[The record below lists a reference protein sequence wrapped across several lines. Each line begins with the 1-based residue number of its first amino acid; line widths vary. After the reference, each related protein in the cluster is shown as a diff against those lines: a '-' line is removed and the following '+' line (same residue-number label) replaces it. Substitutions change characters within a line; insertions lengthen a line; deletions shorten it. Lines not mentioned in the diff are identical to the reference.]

1 MDERASMGIKNIQGH
16 NREIDKP
23 LTNDAI
29 FKFQQFLESHGF
41 ETKEELE
48 INPVKPQRAYTNIN
62 DKRALSGYY
71 AFYDNYGTPVGF
83 AADYRTGQTHN
94 FKITGTKT
102 NKINSDALERF
113 KQEAKQD
120 QEQKWLKVSQKAKMI
135 WDVALPCDSHPYLL
149 SKHVASHSLR
159 EHKGKLIIPIMD
171 ESGKLWSLQMIDAQ
185 GDKRFLPGGRT
196 GGCFYIIGT
205 ELIKEAKKV
214 GIGEGYATCMTIYQE
229 KKMPMI
235 VCFNA
240 GNMLSVSKKLSD
252 ALPGKEFIIFADN
265 DANNVGKDKA
275 IAAAQVTNAE
285 VVMPEEEGMDF
296 NDQVV
301 VSGELIEKR
310 VDVPELVEFDK
321 TSNGRIMATT
331 DNYQALMTSHAIN
344 CYYDVI
350 KKRIDII
357 IPNFKPIADLKD
369 EALLVEVENL
379 CIKNFV
385 PHQRVRDAMKIIAKE
400 VNPVAQWIDSKP
412 WDGKERVKEFC
423 NTVSSKD
430 VELKNM
436 LMRKWL
442 LSCVAAAFEEDGVA
456 LEGLLVFQGAQGLGK
471 TLWFK
476 RLADFGKGWLLEG
489 ATLDPKD
496 KDSVKKAVSHWIVEL
511 GELESTFKKADI
523 NQLKAF
529 ITSRSDEM
537 RLPYDRSFTNYQRR
551 TAFFASVNEPEFLAD
566 GSGNRRFWCI
576 KVTDINPHHGI
587 DMQQMWAEVKETI
600 YIPGEKNWYL
610 SKEEREMLQESNEG
624 FRTQGAVEDL
634 LLQHV
639 DFEALDDSKDPWQ
652 LTALLRALGIRN
664 PRNIDFKDAS
674 RVLTDRGI
682 EPRKTNGKKVYDVSL
697 TDLPEEKTQWD
708 ETPF

>member
-1 MDERASMGIKNIQGH
+1 MGIKNVQG
-16 NREIDKP
+16 NNKDLSKP
-23 LTNDAI
+23 LTTDAI
-29 FKFQQFLESHGF
+29 HRFERFLENHGL
-41 ETKEELE
+41 ERKDPVE
-48 INPVKPQRAYTNIN
+48 INPVKPQRAYTVIN
-62 DKRALSGYY
+62 NKRALSGYY

-83 AADYRTGQTHN
+83 ASDYRTGQTHN
-94 FKITGTKT
+94 FKMTGVKAG
-102 NKINSDALERF
+102 KIDTEALARF
-113 KQEAKQD
+113 KEEARLD
-120 QEQKWLKVSQKAKMI
+120 QEQKWLKVSEKAKMI
-135 WDVALPCDSHPYLL
+135 WDVALPCDSRPYLL
-149 SKHVASHSLR
+149 SRGVASHSLR
-159 EHKGKLIIPIMD
+159 EYKGKLIIPIMD
-171 ESGKLWSLQMIDAQ
+171 ETGKLWSLQMIDTN
-185 GDKRFLPGGRT
+185 GGKRFLSGGKT
-196 GGCFYIIGT
+196 GGCFFIVGT
-205 ELIKEAKKV
+205 KLLKEATKV
-214 GIGEGYATCMTIYQE
+214 GIGEGYATCMTIYEQ
-229 KKMPMI
+229 KQIPMI

-252 ALPGKEFIIFADN
+252 ALPNKEFIIYADN
-265 DANNVGKDKA
+265 DENDVGKDKA

-296 NDQVV
+296 NDQVAMT
-301 VSGELIEKR
+301 GELIEKR
-310 VDVPELVEFDK
+310 VAVPELVEFEK

-331 DNYQALMTSHAIN
+331 DNYQALMGSHGIN

-350 KKRIDII
+350 KKRIDIE
-357 IPNFKPIADLKD
+357 IPNFKPISDLKD
-369 EALLVEVENL
+369 EALLVELENL

-400 VNPVAQWIDSKP
+400 VNPVATWIDSKP
-412 WDGKERVKEFC
+412 WDGVSRVDDFC
-423 NTVSSKD
+423 NTVKSKD
-430 VELKNM
+430 VTLKNM
-436 LMRKWL
+436 LMKKWL
-442 LSCVAAAFEEDGVA
+442 LSCVAAAFEEGGVA
-456 LEGLLVFQGAQGLGK
+456 LEGLLVFQGSQGLGK

-476 RLADFGKGWLLEG
+476 RLADFNKGWLCEG

-551 TAFFASVNEPEFLAD
+551 TAFFASVNEPEFLMD

-576 KVTDINPHHGI
+576 KVTDIDPHHGI
-587 DMQQMWAEVKETI
+587 DMQQMWAEVKATL
-600 YIPGEKNWYL
+600 YQPGVKNWYL
-610 SKEEREMLQESNEG
+610 TKEEREMLQESNEG

-639 DFEALDDSKDPWQ
+639 DFDALDTEKIAWQ

-674 RVLTDRGI
+674 RVLTDHGI

-697 TDLPEEKTQWD
+697 VDLPEDKSVWE
-708 ETPF
+708 ESPF

>member
-1 MDERASMGIKNIQGH
+1 MGIKNIQGSTKDF
-16 NREIDKP
+16 DKP
-23 LTNDAI
+23 LTSEAI
-29 FKFQQFLESHGF
+29 YSFENFLESHGF
-41 ETKEELE
+41 ETKEPLE
-48 INPVKPQRAYTNIN
+48 TNPTKPQRAYTNVN
-62 DKRALSGYY
+62 NKRALSGYY

-83 AADYRTGQTHN
+83 ASDYRTGQTHN
-94 FKITGTKT
+94 FKLSGRKSTKT
-102 NKINSDALERF
+102 NTEALERF
-113 KQEAKQD
+113 REEAKQD
-120 QEQKWLKVSQKAKMI
+120 QEQKWLKVSEKAKMI

-149 SKHVASHSLR
+149 SKGVASHSLR

-171 ESGKLWSLQMIDAQ
+171 ETGKLWSLQMIQED
-185 GDKRFLPGGRT
+185 GGKRFLSGGKT
-196 GGCFYIIGT
+196 GGGFFIIGT
-205 ELIKEAKKV
+205 KLLKEAAKV
-214 GIGEGYATCMTIYQE
+214 GIGEGYATCMTIYEQ
-229 KKMPMI
+229 KQIPMI

-252 ALPGKEFIIFADN
+252 ALPNKEFIIYADN
-265 DANNVGKDKA
+265 DENNIGQDKA
-275 IAAAQVTNAE
+275 IAAAQITNAE

-296 NDQVV
+296 NDQMAI
-301 VSGELIEKR
+301 SGELIEKK

-321 TSNGRIMATT
+321 TANGRIMATT
-331 DNYQALMTSHAIN
+331 DNYHALMKSRDID

-350 KKRIDII
+350 KKRIEID

-379 CIKNFV
+379 CIKNFI

-412 WDGKERVKEFC
+412 WDGINRIDEFC

-430 VELKNM
+430 TELKNM

-442 LSCVAAAFEEDGVA
+442 LSCVAAAFEEGGVA
-456 LEGLLVFQGAQGLGK
+456 LEGLLVFQGSQGLGK

-476 RLADFGKGWLLEG
+476 RLADFSKGWLCEG

-537 RLPYDRSFTNYQRR
+537 RLPYDRTFTNYQRR
-551 TAFFASVNEPEFLAD
+551 TAFFASVNEPEFLMD

-587 DMQQMWAEVKETI
+587 DMQQMWAEVKATI
-600 YIPGEKNWYL
+600 YKAGEKNWYL
-610 SKEEREMLQESNEG
+610 TTEEREMLQESNEG

-639 DFEALDDSKDPWQ
+639 DFKAPDDIKEAWQ
-652 LTALLRALGIRN
+652 LTALLRSLGIRN

-674 RVLTDRGI
+674 RVLTDHGI
-682 EPRKTNGKKVYDVSL
+682 EPRKTNGKKVYDVCL
-697 TDLPEEKTQWD
+697 TDMPEEKTIWED
-708 ETPF
+708 TPF

>member
-1 MDERASMGIKNIQGH
+1 MGIKNIQGSTK
-16 NREIDKP
+16 DFAKP
-23 LTNDAI
+23 LTSEAI
-29 FKFQQFLESHGF
+29 YSFENFLESHGF
-41 ETKEELE
+41 ETKEPLE
-48 INPVKPQRAYTNIN
+48 TNPTKPQRAYTNVN
-62 DKRALSGYY
+62 NKRALSGYY

-83 AADYRTGQTHN
+83 ASDYRTGQTHN
-94 FKITGTKT
+94 FKLSGRKSTKT
-102 NKINSDALERF
+102 NTEALERF
-113 KQEAKQD
+113 REEAKQD
-120 QEQKWLKVSQKAKMI
+120 QEQKWLKVSEKAKMI

-149 SKHVASHSLR
+149 SKGVASHSLR

-171 ESGKLWSLQMIDAQ
+171 ETGKLWSLQMIQED
-185 GDKRFLPGGRT
+185 GGKRFLSGGKT
-196 GGCFYIIGT
+196 GGGFFIIGT
-205 ELIKEAKKV
+205 KLLKEAAKV
-214 GIGEGYATCMTIYQE
+214 GIGEGYATCMTIYEQ
-229 KKMPMI
+229 KQIPMI

-252 ALPGKEFIIFADN
+252 ALPNKEFIIYADN
-265 DANNVGKDKA
+265 DENNIGQDKA
-275 IAAAQVTNAE
+275 IAAAQITNAE

-296 NDQVV
+296 NDQMAI
-301 VSGELIEKR
+301 SGELIEKK

-321 TSNGRIMATT
+321 TANGRIMATT
-331 DNYQALMTSHAIN
+331 DNYHALMKSRDID

-350 KKRIDII
+350 KKRIEID

-379 CIKNFV
+379 CIKNFI

-412 WDGKERVKEFC
+412 WDGINRIDEFC

-430 VELKNM
+430 TELKNM

-442 LSCVAAAFEEDGVA
+442 LSCVAAAFEEGGVA
-456 LEGLLVFQGAQGLGK
+456 LEGLLVFQGSQGLGK

-476 RLADFGKGWLLEG
+476 RLADFSKGWLCEG

-537 RLPYDRSFTNYQRR
+537 RLPYDRTFTNYQRR
-551 TAFFASVNEPEFLAD
+551 TAFFASVNEPEFLMD

-587 DMQQMWAEVKETI
+587 DMQQMWAEVKATI
-600 YIPGEKNWYL
+600 YKAGEKNWYL
-610 SKEEREMLQESNEG
+610 TTEEREMLQESNEG

-639 DFEALDDSKDPWQ
+639 DFKALDDSKEAWQ
-652 LTALLRALGIRN
+652 LTALLRSLGIRN

-674 RVLTDRGI
+674 RVLTDHGI
-682 EPRKTNGKKVYDVSL
+682 EPRKTNGKKVYDVCL
-697 TDLPEEKTQWD
+697 TDLPEENKQW
-708 ETPF
+708 EESPF

>member
-1 MDERASMGIKNIQGH
+1 MGIKNIQGSTKDF
-16 NREIDKP
+16 DKP
-23 LTNDAI
+23 LTSEAI
-29 FKFQQFLESHGF
+29 YSFENFLESHGF
-41 ETKEELE
+41 ETKEPLE
-48 INPVKPQRAYTNIN
+48 TNPTKPQRAYTNVN
-62 DKRALSGYY
+62 NKRALSGYY

-83 AADYRTGQTHN
+83 ASDYRTGQTHN
-94 FKITGTKT
+94 FKLSGRKSTKT
-102 NKINSDALERF
+102 NTEALERF
-113 KQEAKQD
+113 REEAKQD
-120 QEQKWLKVSQKAKMI
+120 QEQKWLKVSEKAKMI

-149 SKHVASHSLR
+149 SKGVASHSLR

-171 ESGKLWSLQMIDAQ
+171 ETGKLWSLQMIQED
-185 GDKRFLPGGRT
+185 GGKRFLSGGKT
-196 GGCFYIIGT
+196 GGGFFIIGT
-205 ELIKEAKKV
+205 KLLKEAAKV
-214 GIGEGYATCMTIYQE
+214 GIGEGYATCMTIYEQ
-229 KKMPMI
+229 KQIPMI

-252 ALPGKEFIIFADN
+252 ALPNKEFIIYADN
-265 DANNVGKDKA
+265 DENNIGQDKA
-275 IAAAQVTNAE
+275 IAAAQITNAE

-296 NDQVV
+296 NDQMAI
-301 VSGELIEKR
+301 SGELIEKK

-321 TSNGRIMATT
+321 TANGRIMATT
-331 DNYQALMTSHAIN
+331 DNYHALMKSRDID

-350 KKRIDII
+350 KKRIEID

-379 CIKNFV
+379 CIKNFI

-412 WDGKERVKEFC
+412 WDGINRIDEFC

-430 VELKNM
+430 TELKNM

-442 LSCVAAAFEEDGVA
+442 LSCVAAAFEEGGVA
-456 LEGLLVFQGAQGLGK
+456 LEGLLVFQGSQGLGK

-476 RLADFGKGWLLEG
+476 RLADFSKGWLCEG

-537 RLPYDRSFTNYQRR
+537 RLPYDRTFTNYQRR
-551 TAFFASVNEPEFLAD
+551 TAFFASVNEPEFLMD

-587 DMQQMWAEVKETI
+587 DMQQMWAEVKATI
-600 YIPGEKNWYL
+600 YKAGEKNWYL
-610 SKEEREMLQESNEG
+610 TTEEREMLQESNEG

-639 DFEALDDSKDPWQ
+639 DFKALDDSKEAWQ
-652 LTALLRALGIRN
+652 LTALLRSLGIRN

-674 RVLTDRGI
+674 RVLTDHGI
-682 EPRKTNGKKVYDVSL
+682 EPRKTNGKKVYDVCL
-697 TDLPEEKTQWD
+697 TDLPEENKQW
-708 ETPF
+708 EESPF

>member
-1 MDERASMGIKNIQGH
+1 MGIKNVQG
-16 NREIDKP
+16 NNKDLSKP
-23 LTNDAI
+23 LTADAI
-29 FKFQQFLESHGF
+29 HRFERFLENHGL
-41 ETKEELE
+41 ERKDPVE
-48 INPVKPQRAYTNIN
+48 INPVKPQRAYTVIN
-62 DKRALSGYY
+62 NKRALSGYY

-83 AADYRTGQTHN
+83 ASDYRTGQTHN
-94 FKITGTKT
+94 FKMSGVKAG
-102 NKINSDALERF
+102 KIDTEALARF
-113 KQEAKQD
+113 KEEARLD
-120 QEQKWLKVSQKAKMI
+120 QEQKWLKVSEKAKMI

-149 SKHVASHSLR
+149 SKGVASHSLR

-171 ESGKLWSLQMIDAQ
+171 ETGKLWSLQMIDTN
-185 GDKRFLPGGRT
+185 GGKRFLSGGKT
-196 GGCFYIIGT
+196 GGCFFIVGT
-205 ELIKEAKKV
+205 KLLKAATKV
-214 GIGEGYATCMTIYQE
+214 GIGEGYATCMTIYEQ
-229 KKMPMI
+229 KQIPMI

-240 GNMLSVSKKLSD
+240 GNMLSVSKKLSE
-252 ALPGKEFIIFADN
+252 ALPNKEFIIYADN
-265 DANNVGKDKA
+265 DENDVGKDKA
-275 IAAAQVTNAE
+275 IAAAQITNAE

-296 NDQVV
+296 NDQVAI
-301 VSGELIEKR
+301 SGELIEKK
-310 VDVPELVEFDK
+310 VEVPELVEFEK

-331 DNYQALMTSHAIN
+331 DNYEALMKGHGIE

-350 KKRIDII
+350 KKRIDIE
-357 IPNFKPIADLKD
+357 IPNFKPISDLKD

-412 WDGKERVKEFC
+412 WDGVSRIDDFC
-423 NTVSSKD
+423 NTVKSKD
-430 VELKNM
+430 VTLKNM
-436 LMRKWL
+436 LMKKWL
-442 LSCVAAAFEEDGVA
+442 LSCVAAAFEEGGVA
-456 LEGLLVFQGAQGLGK
+456 LEGLLVFQGSHGLGK

-476 RLADFGKGWLLEG
+476 RLADFNKGWLCEG

-551 TAFFASVNEPEFLAD
+551 TAFFASVNEPEFLMD

-576 KVTDINPHHGI
+576 KVTDIDPHHGI
-587 DMQQMWAEVKETI
+587 DMQQMWAEVKATL
-600 YIPGEKNWYL
+600 YQPGVKNWYL
-610 SKEEREMLQESNEG
+610 TTEEREMLQESNEG

-639 DFEALDDSKDPWQ
+639 DFDALDTEKIAWQ

-674 RVLTDRGI
+674 RVLTDHGI

-697 TDLPEEKTQWD
+697 VDLPEDKSVWE
-708 ETPF
+708 ESPF

>member
-1 MDERASMGIKNIQGH
+1 MGIKNVQGQDKQI
-16 NREIDKP
+16 EKP
-23 LTNDAI
+23 LLNNAI
-29 FKFQQFLESHGF
+29 FKFEQFLESHGF
-41 ETKEELE
+41 EVKDKLE
-48 INPVKPQRAYTNIN
+48 INPDKPQRAFTTIN
-62 DKRALSGYY
+62 NKRALSGYY

-83 AADYRTGQTHN
+83 ASDYRTGQTHK
-94 FKITGTKT
+94 FKISGTKSSKV
-102 NKINSDALERF
+102 NADALERF
-113 KQEAKQD
+113 KQEAKES
-120 QEQKWLKVSQKAKMI
+120 QEHKWLKVSDKAQTI
-135 WDVALPCDSHPYLL
+135 WGVALPCDSHPYL
-149 SKHVASHSLR
+149 STKGVASHSLR
-159 EHKGKLIIPIMD
+159 SHKGNLIIPILD
-171 ESGKLWSLQMIDAQ
+171 ETGKLWSLQMINEDGA
-185 GDKRFLPGGRT
+185 KRFLPGGKT

-205 ELIKEAKKV
+205 KLIRDARK
-214 GIGEGYATCMTIYQE
+214 IGLAEGYATCMTIYE
-229 KKMPMI
+229 RKKIPMV

-240 GNMLSVSKKLSD
+240 GNLKSVSQKLSD

-265 DANNVGKDKA
+265 DSNEVGVTKA
-275 IAAAQVTNAE
+275 VEAAQVSNAE
-285 VVMPEEEGMDF
+285 VVMPKEEGMDF
-296 NDQVV
+296 NDQVAMT
-301 VSGELIEKR
+301 GELIEKR
-310 VDVPELVEFDK
+310 VAVPELVEYAK

-331 DNYQALMTSHAIN
+331 DNYQALMGSHGIN

-350 KKRIDII
+350 KKRIDIH
-357 IPNFKPIADLKD
+357 IPNFEPIADLKD

-400 VNPVAQWIDSKP
+400 VNPVARWIDSIP
-412 WDGKERVKEFC
+412 WDGISRVDEFC
-423 NTVSSKD
+423 DTVSSKD
-430 VELKNM
+430 TELKNM

-442 LSCVAAAFEEDGVA
+442 LSCVAAAFEEEGVA
-456 LEGLLVFQGAQGLGK
+456 LEGLLVFQGAQGMGK

-476 RLADFGKGWLLEG
+476 RLADFSKGWLLEG

-587 DMQQMWAEVKETI
+587 DMQQVWAEVKATI
-600 YIPGEKNWYL
+600 YEPGHKNWYL
-610 SKEEREMLQESNEG
+610 TKEERDMLQESNEG

-639 DFEALDDSKDPWQ
+639 DFMADAEDKEPWQ

-674 RVLTDRGI
+674 RVLTDRGV
-682 EPRKTNGKKVYDVSL
+682 EPRKTNGKKVYDVNL
-697 TDLPEEKTQWD
+697 IDLPEDNKVWD
-708 ETPF
+708 ESPF